1 MFEIGF
7 VDTTSDNPQLE
18 TGTKERRMSVE
29 RVVDYRAG
37 NLHGKAIHVLSGYR
51 SREISRLQRIAG
63 NRPLKRLAEETLLEL
78 PMGLQ

>member
-1 MFEIGF
+1 MFAIGF
-7 VDTTSDNPQLE
+7 VDATRDSPPIE
-18 TGTKERRMSVE
+18 TGTKERKMSVE

-37 NLHGKAIHVLSGYR
+37 NLHVKAIYVLSGYR
-51 SREISRLQRIAG
+51 SHAISRLQRIAG